1 MGVKVK
7 MITMEDWV
15 TIRNLNSKG
24 QSIRAIAVLMGI
36 SRNTVRGALRRD
48 KPPEYKRKEVINE
61 DVAPF
66 VDFIQESILVKKH
79 RGSRVLADI
88 KSKGYRGSKSA
99 FYRHLNRVRQAG
111 GGKSFKPYETAPGE
125 QAQFDWSPYT
135 VLIGDELVKVFIYT
149 YILGYSRYR
158 IYWPSL
164 SDNQG
169 AVFEAME
176 QGIIQIGGVCQRH
189 QTDNARCF
197 VTKASKH
204 DFQWNK
210 KYLTFCGHYKIEPT
224 RSLPKH
230 PWSKGK
236 VENPFDYLEDHFIK
250 DRAYDSFEHLIAKL
264 GEFQEAVNNR
274 VHATTKAKPAD
285 LLKIERQHLVDLP
298 STKFVGME
306 EELRKVSSDCLLSY
320 DGSKYSVPHYFVG
333 KQVWIRI
340 SMGSYIHIYSSTGR
354 MIAQHTL
361 SLRKGKVIMLDE
373 HYKHHEIERGN
384 WQRLV
389 TSFAQKF
396 PLHQEFTD
404 KLWVQKRINPRYHLS
419 RILDLSKYYELPLFD
434 QAFAIA
440 IKNNCYSYHLIQALL
455 ESQASGKIQPVTNQ
469 PSSPHVPDLSGQK
482 ISRDLTDYN
491 QLFNQ
496 KNI

>member
-1 MGVKVK
+1 
-7 MITMEDWV
+7 MEDWV

-36 SRNTVRGALRRD
+36 SRNTVRVALRRNNA
-48 KPPEYKRKEVINE
+48 PGYKRKEVLNE

-66 VDFIQESILVKKH
+66 ADFIWEAILVKKL
-79 RGSRVLADI
+79 RGSRVLEDI

-99 FYRHLNRVRQAG
+99 FYRHLEGVRDSC

-135 VLIGDELVKVFIYT
+135 VLIGDELVKVFIHT

-158 IYWPSL
+158 VYWPAL

-176 QGIIQIGGVCQRH
+176 QGIHQTGGGCQRL

-204 DFQWNK
+204 DFKWNK
-210 KYLTFCGHYKIEPT
+210 KYLTFCGHYKMEPT
-224 RSLPKH
+224 RSLPRH

-250 DRAYDSFEHLIAKL
+250 DRSYDSFEDFVTKL
-264 GEFQEAVNNR
+264 GEFQDAVNNR

-285 LLKIERQHLVDLP
+285 LLKIERTHLSDLP
-298 STKFVGME
+298 SNKFVGIE
-306 EELRKVSSDCLLSY
+306 EELRKVSSDCLIAY

-333 KQVWIRI
+333 KQVWVRI
-340 SMGSYIHIYSSTGR
+340 SMGCYIHIYSSAGR

-361 SLRKGKVIMLDE
+361 SLRKGKVIIVDE
-373 HYKHHEIERGN
+373 HYKNHEIERGN

-389 TSFAQKF
+389 KCFDQTF
-396 PLHQEFTD
+396 PLHQAFTD
-404 KLWVQKRINPRYHLS
+404 NLRVQKRINPQYHLS
-419 RILDLSKYYELPLFD
+419 RILDLAKYYEIPLFD
-434 QAFAIA
+434 NAFAIA

-455 ESQASGKIQPVTNQ
+455 ENEVTSKTQPAINK
-469 PSSPHVPDLSGQK
+469 PSSPHLPDLSDQK
-482 ISRDLTDYN
+482 IARDLKDYN
-491 QLFNQ
+491 QLFN
-496 KNI
+496 